1 MKFVT
6 DQNFY
11 IYYYIIYINIYKNF
25 YKLHIHITKNIMT
38 VVIDYLLLLSF
49 CFAVA
54 AGLFVGLK
62 SIKLI

>member
-11 IYYYIIYINIYKNF
+11 IYYYIIYINTYKKF

>member
-1 MKFVT
+1 
-6 DQNFY
+6 
-11 IYYYIIYINIYKNF
+11 
-25 YKLHIHITKNIMT
+25 MT